1 MGIGQMH
8 LAAALGIPQP
18 VLSMIEKEH
27 FKWPRGLSALAV
39 SELDRLTGSDVWHWG
54 PEGLSARGCGCTGH

>member
-8 LAAALGIPQP
+8 LAAALSIPQP

-39 SELDRLTGSDVWHWG
+39 SELNRLTGDDVWHWG
-54 PEGLSARGCGCTGH
+54 PNGTVRGCGCTGH